1 MATPGAE
8 FVTFDPKAQVSSS
21 GNTEAELQELEKEI
35 ARSRDWPID
44 SLLNQVVSGVSSI
57 THAHGA
63 AIAVCDQWGVICRA
77 SVGEAPEVGSRLR
90 PDSALTRECFE
101 TGQVVVCEDTEHDYR
116 VRRSTADNLRL
127 RSAVV
132 VPLQNRGAVLG
143 VIEILSSRPSAFSTT
158 HIVGLQR
165 IAQLLVSILAPV
177 PVDTEIKADVLVVT
191 PAQSEELLEVTVAP
205 PPAIS
210 PPKEPK
216 STKLFLVTGAAI
228 LLLLLLVWL
237 AVPHLQ
243 QVTRPSSQ
251 IQPSVSSQSRPAQPP
266 SIRPESTKA
275 QAPGSDRSQPDFPAA
290 SSSSP
295 PGPSLNQ
302 STEQVSPVTE
312 KPPLTKGDAIEDAAR
327 VIHPAVPAIVIQ
339 GTPPGTQVFLDDHRS
354 RQQTRL
360 VRPAFQHSLPA
371 NITCDSPSMAIGIM
385 IRKLTFR
392 PVKPPQ

>member
-8 FVTFDPKAQVSSS
+8 FVTFDPNAQVSSS
-21 GNTEAELQELEKEI
+21 GNIEAELQELEKEI

-57 THAHGA
+57 TRAHGA

-101 TGQVVVCEDTEHDYR
+101 TGQVVVCEDTERDYR

-132 VPLQNRGAVLG
+132 VPLQNGGAVLG

-165 IAQLLVSILAPV
+165 IAHLLVSILALV
-177 PVDTEIKADVLVVT
+177 PLDTEIKADVPVVT

-210 PPKEPK
+210 PPKEP
-216 STKLFLVTGAAI
+216 
-228 LLLLLLVWL
+228 
-237 AVPHLQ
+237 
-243 QVTRPSSQ
+243 
-251 IQPSVSSQSRPAQPP
+251 
-266 SIRPESTKA
+266 
-275 QAPGSDRSQPDFPAA
+275 
-290 SSSSP
+290 
-295 PGPSLNQ
+295 
-302 STEQVSPVTE
+302 
-312 KPPLTKGDAIEDAAR
+312 
-327 VIHPAVPAIVIQ
+327 
-339 GTPPGTQVFLDDHRS
+339 
-354 RQQTRL
+354 
-360 VRPAFQHSLPA
+360 
-371 NITCDSPSMAIGIM
+371 
-385 IRKLTFR
+385 
-392 PVKPPQ
+392 